1 MICLI
6 LSYFFKNECLPKMN
20 LVIVIGIMK
29 LTIIYSSS
37 EIGYQILTYLFV
49 EK

>member
-1 MICLI
+1 MIFLI

-29 LTIIYSSS
+29 LIIIYSSG
-37 EIGYQILTYLFV
+37 EIV
-49 EK
+49 